1 LYGADG
7 SLHAQLE
14 TDGPGV
20 QASYMISSN
29 VADATSVGLPSP
41 FSSYQRLNWAAE
53 RAEQQLLL

>member
-1 LYGADG
+1 MCSLPRQLYGADG

-29 VADATSVGLPSP
+29 AADATSVDLPSP
-41 FSSYQRLNWAAE
+41 FSPT
-53 RAEQQLLL
+53 RA

>member
-1 LYGADG
+1 VITSKTVVRNGWIA
-7 SLHAQLE
+7 ARQLE

-41 FSSYQRLNWAAE
+41 FSSYQRLN
-53 RAEQQLLL
+53 

>member
-29 VADATSVGLPSP
+29 AADATSVGLPSP
-41 FSSYQRLNWAAE
+41 FSSHQRLN
-53 RAEQQLLL
+53 